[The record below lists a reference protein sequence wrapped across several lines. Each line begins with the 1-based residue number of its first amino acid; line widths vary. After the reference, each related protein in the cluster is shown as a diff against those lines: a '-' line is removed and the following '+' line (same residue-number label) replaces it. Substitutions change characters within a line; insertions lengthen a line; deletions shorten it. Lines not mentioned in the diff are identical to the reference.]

1 VDPSS
6 STSSN
11 PDRATQIFNLLFVL
25 PNLFDFLISFS
36 LLHSVIN
43 NLPSNLPL
51 TISALT
57 HFLLGA
63 IIPTLSMLNFPQ
75 SILLSTLLLPPLLLV
90 SPPSSSSFPSSSTS
104 LKPLPTQTQTQRT
117 KLLRAFFRQLL
128 LSLVVLY
135 FTPIGIAVLAKRF
148 VGEETVK
155 RVVRSLIEEGEL
167 LGNWTWVSVWVVWAG
182 LWLDIRV
189 AGLMG

>member
-1 VDPSS
+1 
-6 STSSN
+6 
-11 PDRATQIFNLLFVL
+11 
-25 PNLFDFLISFS
+25 
-36 LLHSVIN
+36 
-43 NLPSNLPL
+43 
-51 TISALT
+51 
-57 HFLLGA
+57 
-63 IIPTLSMLNFPQ
+63 
-75 SILLSTLLLPPLLLV
+75 
-90 SPPSSSSFPSSSTS
+90 
-104 LKPLPTQTQTQRT
+104 
-117 KLLRAFFRQLL
+117 